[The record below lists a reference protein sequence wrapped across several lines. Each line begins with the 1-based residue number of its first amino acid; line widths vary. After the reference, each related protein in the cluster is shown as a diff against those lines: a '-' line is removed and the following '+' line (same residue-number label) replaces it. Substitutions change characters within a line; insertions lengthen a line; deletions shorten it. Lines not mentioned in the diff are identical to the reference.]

1 MRGNP
6 KKRLM
11 TMKNDQLVLK
21 QEIKGKEQKEESLS
35 LGVTMTIGEYAIVD
49 KLANFLLKYPE
60 MNLHIHYGNT
70 TQLLTLLDQGIINMA
85 LVEGIIRK
93 RIMSIEDIARKIILQ
108 SVRLIINSRQGYQ
121 IR

>member
-1 MRGNP
+1 MTDAGEIL

-60 MNLHIHYGNT
+60 MNFIF
-70 TQLLTLLDQGIINMA
+70 IM
-85 LVEGIIRK
+85 EIRH
-93 RIMSIEDIARKIILQ
+93 S
-108 SVRLIINSRQGYQ
+108 Y
-121 IR
+121 